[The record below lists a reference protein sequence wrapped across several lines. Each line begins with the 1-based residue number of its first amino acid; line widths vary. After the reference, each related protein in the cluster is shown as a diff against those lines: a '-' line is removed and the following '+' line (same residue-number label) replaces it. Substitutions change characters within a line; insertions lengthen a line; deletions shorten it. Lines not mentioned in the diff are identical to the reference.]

1 MYRHVDAAVV
11 RAAVWRPDHPTVWPD
26 LVGPSAHKES
36 WRAWLQQLW
45 QVTDFATAVE
55 FSSPDL
61 ARRVHQICDGEPV
74 PELAVRR
81 AVFSVLR
88 YLLRARSRATPF
100 GLFAGVQAARTG
112 ATPLLRADIGHQAV
126 TRPDA
131 VWTAALV
138 DRLEE
143 HRQLRPRLTLLA
155 SSLAFE
161 RDGRLMIEHR
171 ASSANGGDP
180 VHVGIR
186 ATGPVR
192 MAMEGARGPILWA
205 VLAETLSAGFPD
217 ASATAS
223 ENLLANLVRQRFLI
237 TGLRPAVT
245 ASDPIAVLL
254 GQVQQLPAVETA
266 ELREIA
272 AGLARH
278 DDVTAAGARAGTG
291 VGVGARAERA
301 RVSAVMRR
309 VCPGAEPALALDLRL
324 DWDLVI
330 PEVVAEEVASA
341 AAVLTRLAPR
351 AALSPGWAAWHGRF
365 LERYGP
371 GAVVPVLDAI
381 DQLGYPSGYLGSA
394 GASTAPT
401 LTARDS
407 RLLGLAYTAAMRR
420 RHDVRLDD
428 AAIDE
433 LAVADPDRPVQ
444 PSTEVT
450 VRIHATS
457 VSALE
462 QGEFTLHVVGVARAA
477 GTATGRFLHLFDADD
492 RRRMSDVYAGLP
504 GVQQDALIAQISTTP
519 LYVRSANVAHAPQVA
534 ELVIPLGDYQGPDTG
549 QLPVTDLAVTAD
561 DEQLHLVSVSRR
573 RPVHTL
579 LLSAVDLTQHTHPL
593 ARFLIEAPV
602 ALAVP
607 CTGFA
612 WGAAVSGLPFL
623 PAVRYGRTVLSP
635 ARWTL
640 GSDDLPDAGTPW
652 PQWDKALAEWRRDVA
667 LPDHVYLGDGDRRM
681 NLDLAESSHRVLL
694 RTHVERDGKALLR
707 AAPEPGDLGWAG
719 GRAHEV
725 VIPLAA
731 VDRTCAPVRGSSD
744 VVGLVGQVDQVGQV
758 GQVGLVGPEDG
769 RLPGCGDLL
778 SITLHGHRDRQDPLL
793 TRHLPSL
800 LGELGEPRWWFVRD
814 RDPEDRLVLRLACAL
829 GSLGTAVGQVGEW
842 TRRLRRAGLI
852 THASLETYYPQT
864 ARFGG
869 PAVMDVAQEYFA
881 ADAAAVLAQLTA
893 QAGGGAP
900 DAGAVTAASMVDIAV
915 GMLGDD
921 VTAMRWLIGHT
932 HTDRSAPRRSV
943 YDQTIAL
950 TTALFTPRAPGTPV
964 LDASVTA
971 SWSAR
976 RATLAAYRSALESAG
991 TLSPQDLLPDLL
1003 HLHHVRMYGPGLPE
1017 ERAHLHLARAAALS
1031 WTARAKVEPHSES

>member
-1 MYRHVDAAVV
+1 M
-11 RAAVWRPDHPTVWPD
+11 
-26 LVGPSAHKES
+26 
-36 WRAWLQQLW
+36 W
-45 QVTDFATAVE
+45 QATDFATAVE

-61 ARRVHQICDGEPV
+61 ARRVHQICVGEPV
-74 PELAVRR
+74 PDLAVRR
-81 AVFSVLR
+81 TVLSVLR

-100 GLFAGVQAARTG
+100 GLFAGVAAARTR
-112 ATPLLRADIGHQAV
+112 ATPLLRAGTGHRAV

-131 VWTAALV
+131 AWTAALV

-143 HRQLRPRLTLLA
+143 HHALRPQLTLLA

-171 ASSANGGDP
+171 ASSANDGDP

-192 MAMEGARGPILWA
+192 MAMNGARAPVLWT
-205 VLAETLSAGFPD
+205 VLAETLSAGFPA
-217 ASATAS
+217 ASPTAI

-245 ASDPIAVLL
+245 ASDPIAALL
-254 GQVQQLPAVETA
+254 GQVQHLPMAA
-266 ELREIA
+266 ELREVA

-278 DDVTAAGARAGTG
+278 DDATSGAPAH
-291 VGVGARAERA
+291 ARAERA
-301 RVSAVMRR
+301 RVTAAMTRL
-309 VCPGAEPALALDLRL
+309 CPAAKPALALDLRL

-330 PEVVAEEVASA
+330 PEAVAEEAASA
-341 AAVLTRLAPR
+341 ARALTRLAPR
-351 AALSPGWAAWHGRF
+351 AVLSPGWTAWHGRF

-371 GAVVPVLDAI
+371 GSVVPVLDAI
-381 DQLGYPSGYLGSA
+381 DLLGYPSGYLGS
-394 GASTAPT
+394 TAAPPGPT

-420 RHDVRLDD
+420 RHHVRLDD

-433 LAVADPDRPVQ
+433 LAVVDPGRPVQ

-450 VRIHATS
+450 VRIHAAS

-492 RRRMSDVYAGLP
+492 RRRMTDVYAGLP

-519 LYVRSANVAHAPQVA
+519 LYIRSANVAHTPQVA
-534 ELVIPLGDYQGPDTG
+534 ELVIPLGDYHGPDTG

-561 DEQLHLVSVSRR
+561 AEQLHLVSISWR
-573 RPVHTL
+573 RPVHTML
-579 LLSAVDLTQHTHPL
+579 LNAVDLTQHTHPL
-593 ARFLIEAPV
+593 ARFVVEAPV

-607 CTGFA
+607 CTGFS

-623 PAVRYGRTVLSP
+623 PELRYGRTVLSP

-640 GSDDLPDAGTPW
+640 GDNDLPDARTPW
-652 PQWDKALAEWRRDVA
+652 PQWDKALAEWRRDVG
-667 LPDHVYLGDGDRRM
+667 LPEHVYLGDGDRRM
-681 NLDLAESSHRVLL
+681 NLDLAEPSHRVLL
-694 RTHVERDGKALLR
+694 RTHVERDGRALLR
-707 AAPEPGDLGWAG
+707 AAPEPGDLGWTG
-719 GRAHEV
+719 GRAHEI

-731 VDRTCAPVRGSSD
+731 VDQPRAPVRESGD
-744 VVGLVGQVDQVGQV
+744 VVTR
-758 GQVGLVGPEDG
+758 EHG

-778 SITLHGHRDRQDPLL
+778 SISLYGHRDRQDPLL
-793 TRHLPSL
+793 TRHLPYL
-800 LGELGEPRWWFVRD
+800 LGELGEPRWWFVRH
-814 RDPEDRLVLRLACAL
+814 RDPEDHLRLRLACAP
-829 GSLGTAVGQVGEW
+829 GALGTAVGHIGEW

-852 THASLETYYPQT
+852 THASLETYFPQT

-869 PAVMDVAQEYFA
+869 PAVMEAAEEYFA
-881 ADAAAVLAQLTA
+881 ADSAAVLAQLTA
-893 QAGGGAP
+893 QAGPVAP
-900 DAGAVTAASMVDIAV
+900 DARAVTAASMVDIAV
-915 GMLGDD
+915 GLLGDD
-921 VTAMRWLIGHT
+921 AKAMRWLVGNT
-932 HTDRSAPRRSV
+932 HTDRSAPRRAV

-950 TTALFTPRAPGTPV
+950 TTASRTPQSPDTPV
-964 LDASVTA
+964 LDARVTA

-976 RATLAAYRSALESAG
+976 RAALAAYRGALESAG
-991 TLSPQDLLPDLL
+991 TLPPQDLLPDLL
-1003 HLHHVRMYGPGLPE
+1003 HLHHVRMHGPGLPE

-1031 WTARAKVEPHSES
+1031 WTARARRTS